1 MTVVLELREVAK
13 TFIMHLQDGI
23 QLPCVAGVS
32 FTVHAGQCAVL
43 AGPSGTGKS
52 TILKMVFGSYR
63 CDCGEIVVQHG
74 GRRIDVARASPR
86 QILGLRR
93 GTLGYVSQF
102 LRAVPRVPA
111 LDVVAEPLVSKGI
124 DREKARE
131 LAGHLLGRLNIA
143 PRLWALPPATFSGG
157 EQQRVNIARSF
168 LPDLPILLLDEP
180 TASLDAANAADV
192 IDLLVERKRRGT
204 TIVAIVH
211 DPDVRD
217 RIADSVIDVTR
228 FAVAA

>member
-1 MTVVLELREVAK
+1 MTVALELREVAK
-13 TFIMHLQDGI
+13 TFIMYLQDGI
-23 QLPCVAGVS
+23 QLPCVADVS
-32 FTVHAGQCAVL
+32 FTVHAGQCTVL

-63 CDCGEIVVQHG
+63 CDRGQIVVQHG
-74 GRRIDVARASPR
+74 GQRTDVARASPR

-93 GTLGYVSQF
+93 DTIGYVSQF

-111 LDVVAEPLVSKGI
+111 LDVVAEPLVAKGVG
-124 DREKARE
+124 REEARE

-192 IDLLVERKRRGT
+192 IELLAERKRRGT

-217 RIADSVIDVTR
+217 HIADTVIDVTH
-228 FAVAA
+228 FAATA